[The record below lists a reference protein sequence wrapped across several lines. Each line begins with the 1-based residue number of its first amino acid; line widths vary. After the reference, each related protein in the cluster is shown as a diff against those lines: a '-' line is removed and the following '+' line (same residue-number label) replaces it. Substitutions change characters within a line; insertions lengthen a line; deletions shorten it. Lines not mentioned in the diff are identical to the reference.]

1 MRMAVVKKRMMK
13 KKQRM
18 SEIMFSWKKLMLD
31 SEKPVRWLLVC
42 NLRILKKADQ
52 AKKLPLRGMS

>member
-1 MRMAVVKKRMMK
+1 MKKRMMK

-18 SEIMFSWKKLMLD
+18 SEILSSWKKLILD

>member
-1 MRMAVVKKRMMK
+1 MAVVKKRMMK
-13 KKQRM
+13 KQRM
-18 SEIMFSWKKLMLD
+18 SEILSSWKKLMLD